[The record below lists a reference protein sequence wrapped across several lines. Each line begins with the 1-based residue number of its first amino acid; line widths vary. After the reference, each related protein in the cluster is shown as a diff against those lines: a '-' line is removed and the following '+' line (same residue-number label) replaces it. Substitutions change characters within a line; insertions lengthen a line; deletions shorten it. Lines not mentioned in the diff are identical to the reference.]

1 MAGDRNAATL
11 PAGTVLSVR
20 LNSPMS
26 VDIEREN

>member
-20 LNSPMS
+20 LSEP
-26 VDIEREN
+26 VTLDVERH